1 MDLFSIPIFIV
12 LVWIAV
18 IATKT
23 QNLMEDI
30 NQKLEG
36 EGTIFFVRKSLPLL
50 SQSVGAL
57 GQILEALGKIE
68 SQLRDNAFRRQT

>member
-1 MDLFSIPIFIV
+1 MDLFSIAIFIV

-18 IATKT
+18 IAAKTK
-23 QNLMEDI
+23 NLLEDI

-36 EGTIFFVRKSLPLL
+36 EGKIFFVRESLPLL

-57 GQILEALGKIE
+57 GKILEALGKIE
-68 SQLRDNAFRRQT
+68 SQLRENAFRRQT